1 MSTVTWSQRRL
12 ISTIIVAVLLTIAAS
27 QAYVFVLGSARN
39 TTLAASNTGSYT
51 NPISV
56 TGTGTVEVTPDRAIL
71 SIGVVTQAAS
81 AQLAVQENANSMSQV
96 YSGLGGIG
104 IDKKNIQT
112 TYYNIYALTT
122 CCNNSPPVV
131 TGYQVTNQIQVTVIA
146 TGQDLEQLGE
156 RAGQVIDVAVSNGA
170 NQVSGVQFTVGGGTL
185 QTAQQ
190 TALGN
195 AAKDAAQQAHIIAA
209 ALNISV
215 TGVVSVTTS
224 PGYYPSVYYAQAFTS
239 SALARTVISPPQSLT
254 VTVTVQVVFSTA

>member
-12 ISTIIVAVLLTIAAS
+12 ISTIIVAVLLTITAS
-27 QAYVFVLGSARN
+27 QAYVFVTGSARN
-39 TTLAASNTGSYT
+39 SILAASNNGTPT

-56 TGTGTVEVTPDRAIL
+56 TGTGTVGVNPDRAIL

-81 AQLAVQENANSMSQV
+81 AQLAVQENANSVSQV
-96 YSGLGGIG
+96 YSGLSGIG

-112 TYYNIYALTT
+112 SYYNIYAMTT
-122 CCNNSPPVV
+122 CCNGTPVI
-131 TGYQVTNQIQVTVIA
+131 TGYQVTNQIQVTVMA
-146 TGQDLEQLGE
+146 TSQDTEQLGE

-170 NQVSGVQFTVGGGTL
+170 NQVSGVQFTVGGSAL
-185 QTAQQ
+185 QAAQQ
-190 TALGN
+190 TALGD

-224 PGYYPSVYYAQAFTS
+224 PSYYPPVYYAQAFTS
-239 SALARTVISPPQSLT
+239 SASARTVISPPQSLT